1 MKNISTLTLLVL
13 LFSASSINAQQQ
25 VAVVDMGKIFRE
37 HIAFKGQITA
47 LQKEVESFK
56 LTIQADRVKIQT
68 ESEALAAIPK
78 SSPNF
83 RTKEAEIAKMAADM
97 QLGHNMKNRDFM
109 EKEAKVYY
117 QTYVQVLTTVQD
129 FCRRN
134 NVSLVVRFTGDQID
148 PNNRASVLAG
158 VNNVVVF
165 QNRKD
170 ITGEII
176 KIINGGASVANQ
188 NNGATNR

>member
-13 LFSASSINAQQQ
+13 LFSASSIHAQQQ
-25 VAVVDMGKIFRE
+25 VAVVDMGKIFRD

-117 QTYVQVLTTVQD
+117 QTYVQILTTIQD
-129 FCRRN
+129 FCRRS

>member
-13 LFSASSINAQQQ
+13 LFSASSSFAQQQ
-25 VAVVDMGKIFRE
+25 VVVVDMGKIFRE
-37 HIAFKGQITA
+37 HISFKSQIAA
-47 LQKEVESFK
+47 LQKEVEGLK
-56 LTIQADRVKIQT
+56 LSIQADRTKIQS
-68 ESEALAAIPK
+68 ESEALSAIDK

-117 QTYVQVLTTVQD
+117 QTYVQILTTVQD
-129 FCRRN
+129 FCRKN
-134 NVSLVVRFTGDQID
+134 NVALVVRFNGEAID
-148 PNNRASVLAG
+148 PNNRTSVLAG
-158 VNNVVVF
+158 VNNVVVY
-165 QNRKD
+165 QDQKD
-170 ITGEII
+170 ITALII
-176 KIINGGASVANQ
+176 TAINGGASVANQ